1 MGEDRTKLTVPRT
14 VDHPTNKTHNFKE
27 LDRELLAIDWT
38 EDIGTGTFG
47 RCFTTIYRNKYQ
59 VVVKE
64 IKVKDSSKGDIEQ
77 AKQEVLNEA
86 LVIADL
92 VETTPESPIYLVYV
106 PYKRPFIWFCNTWR
120 LRAAVLPSRRLQQQA
135 LLRMLLSVLNSL
147 DKFVRCCSYIR
158 KDIFTT

>member
-1 MGEDRTKLTVPRT
+1 MTVPRT
-14 VDHPTNKTHNFKE
+14 VDRPTNKTHNFKE

-47 RCFTTIYRNKYQ
+47 RCFTTIYWNNYQ

-64 IKVKDSSKGDIEQ
+64 IKVKDSSKGEIEQ

-86 LVIADL
+86 SVIADL
-92 VETTPESPIYLVYV
+92 GDHPGIPH
-106 PYKRPFIWFCNTWR
+106 PP
-120 LRAAVLPSRRLQQQA
+120 
-135 LLRMLLSVLNSL
+135 LRMLLSVLNSL